1 MNLANVAAA
10 ARRAQAAYIEDAAQ
24 VRTAFEAL
32 GLTFVSQYRDDSHQA
47 VVSRDAEGGA
57 YLSISGTRR
66 SLGDLFDDA
75 CDLATKDLGGGRLV
89 SAGAFE
95 GMFDLW
101 KWAHSLAP
109 ADTVWN
115 VEGHSLGGQRALF
128 TGVFNSLERVG
139 AIHAFE
145 APKAANAAF
154 WGWQMPALASAV
166 CVVNG
171 ADLWFGWPH
180 ISDLSHL
187 PRDHLWLHDD
197 AGNFTVIKPEQW
209 PVGFDPDDHAI
220 DLVANRLGAAA
231 LVAGGQS
238 THPTTAV
245 AA

>member
-24 VRTAFEAL
+24 ARAAFEAL
-32 GLTFVSQYRDDSHQA
+32 GLTFVSQYQDDSHQA
-47 VVSRDAEGGA
+47 VVSRDADGKA
-57 YLSISGTRR
+57 YLSISGTRFGS
-66 SLGDLFDDA
+66 SLGDLVDDA
-75 CDLATKDLGGGRLV
+75 RDLATKDLGSGRLV

-95 GMFDLW
+95 GMLDLW
-101 KWAHSLAP
+101 KWAHSLSP

-180 ISDLSHL
+180 ISDLSHP
-187 PRDHLWLHDD
+187 PRDHIWLHDD
-197 AGNFTVIKPEQW
+197 AGGFTVVKPEQW
-209 PVGFDPDDHAI
+209 PVGLDPDDHAI
-220 DLVANRLGAAA
+220 ELVVKRVGNAA
-231 LVAGGQS
+231 LAAGG
-238 THPTTAV
+238 TPTR
-245 AA
+245 